1 MRLFATQKPEVIL
14 RIRFLST
21 SSLRLPIVSTTLT
34 SDVNRVY
41 ERKRGIHWS
50 LLTRREILALTPV
63 LVLGSCSSPAPEK
76 KEPAKPV
83 EPITGLHALYQMYTA
98 ARAWAQDLQIL
109 RYSSINIA
117 EVQRQPGKSA
127 AWQVV
132 FVSQALRK
140 SRVYTFSVYEASA
153 TLHQG
158 LFPDAPQDWSGN
170 GKPFLIEAAKVDTDA
185 AWETA
190 LKHGADYNKKNPNTP
205 ISYTLSMD
213 TGNDPVWRVIWG
225 QS

>member
-1 MRLFATQKPEVIL
+1 M
-14 RIRFLST
+14 
-21 SSLRLPIVSTTLT
+21 
-34 SDVNRVY
+34 
-41 ERKRGIHWS
+41 
-50 LLTRREILALTPV
+50 TRRKLLALAPV
-63 LVLGSCSSPAPEK
+63 LVLPSCSSPPAK
-76 KEPAKPV
+76 KAEPAKPV

-117 EVQRQPGKSA
+117 EVAHQPGKAA

-132 FVSQALRK
+132 FVSPALAK

-158 LFPDAPQDWSGN
+158 LFPEAPQDWSAGA
-170 GKPFLIEAAKVDTDA
+170 KLFTIDTAKVDTDV

-190 LKHGADYNKKNPNTP
+190 LKHGAEYNSKNPKMP
-205 ISYTLSMD
+205 ISYTLGMD
-213 TGNDPVWRVIWG
+213 RGNNPLWRIIWG
-225 QS
+225 QSAGESSFSVLVDATTGEFVRILH